1 MFNFLQHCI
10 EGECV
15 PFYPD
20 DDDEITDIDEDSN
33 EVYNDIGNENVGED
47 DDAIVFPGQIPEWP
61 DYSKEEDEEGKQNER
76 TSNGII
82 PLWYDPIF
90 YQIFSDLKDKYITI

>member
-1 MFNFLQHCI
+1 MCQVEADVGQAGLALRDHRLVDN
-10 EGECV
+10 GEH
-15 PFYPD
+15 
-20 DDDEITDIDEDSN
+20 
-33 EVYNDIGNENVGED
+33 VGED

-76 TSNGII
+76 TSDGII